1 MSLVLTI
8 WGWTTIKDTD
18 GLSLTEIEHLYDQ
31 RHRNQTYG
39 AQEEGTGDSQQV
51 DSLQKQKHHSMVFAK
66 EQNLY
71 TGYDAE
77 PESLTS
83 LPWIAK

>member
-8 WGWTTIKDTD
+8 WGWTAIKDTD
-18 GLSLTEIEHLYDQ
+18 GLSLAEIEHLYDQ
-31 RHRNQTYG
+31 RHQYQTYG
-39 AQEEGTGDSQQV
+39 EKEEGTGDSQQV
-51 DSLQKQKHHSMVFAK
+51 DSLQKQHSMVFAK
-66 EQNLY
+66 EPNLY

-83 LPWIAK
+83 LSWITK

>member
-1 MSLVLTI
+1 MVLVLTI

-18 GLSLTEIEHLYDQ
+18 GLSLTEIEHIYDQ
-31 RHRNQTYG
+31 RHRHQTYG
-39 AQEEGTGDSQQV
+39 EKEDGSSHSRQV
-51 DSLQKQKHHSMVFAK
+51 DSDQNQHSMVSLK
-66 EQNLY
+66 ESSLY
-71 TGYDAE
+71 TGYVTE